1 MGALS
6 LGNLLLGSAA
16 APAMSAIASGYA
28 GMGVESRIPWSAL
41 EYSGTDITA
50 ISGSAIGG
58 NIDTSDFVHTADMSG
73 YATTGDLDG
82 KLDTSAFSSVSG
94 TFLTAVPADYAT
106 TAYVDSSV
114 SGKADATA
122 LTGYQPALTF
132 GYSGSSISSIDG
144 SAIGGQVDPSQ
155 FVPVSAASSWSAD
168 ILTLSGMVTSL
179 QSQLGD
185 KYRLS
190 AGPGISMVN
199 DTVHKITTISTI

>member
-16 APAMSAIASGYA
+16 APAMSAIASAYA
-28 GMGVESRIPWSAL
+28 GMGVDSRIPWSAL

-58 NIDTSDFVHTADMSG
+58 NIDTSDFVHTADMSA

-82 KLDTSAFSSVSG
+82 KLDKTATGDFITS
-94 TFLTAVPADYAT
+94 TA
-106 TAYVDSSV
+106 
-114 SGKADATA
+114 G
-122 LTGYQPALTF
+122 LQPALTF

-155 FVPVSAASSWSAD
+155 FVPVSAASSWSSD
-168 ILTLSGMVTSL
+168 ILTLSGMVTAL
-179 QSQLGD
+179 QSQLAD

-190 AGPGISMVN
+190 AGSGISIVN
-199 DTVHKITTISTI
+199 NTGLKITTISTI